1 MREFSPSRFIW
12 DKVAH
17 VPLLWIDTLERKG
30 EKTEKTW
37 GKRSGEDREK
47 RKLCKTE
54 KHNHLRYC
62 KFIFATSHLR
72 YHKFKILFRGRKVL
86 LISPYF
92 L

>member
-47 RKLCKTE
+47 RKL
-54 KHNHLRYC
+54 
-62 KFIFATSHLR
+62 
-72 YHKFKILFRGRKVL
+72 
-86 LISPYF
+86 
-92 L
+92 